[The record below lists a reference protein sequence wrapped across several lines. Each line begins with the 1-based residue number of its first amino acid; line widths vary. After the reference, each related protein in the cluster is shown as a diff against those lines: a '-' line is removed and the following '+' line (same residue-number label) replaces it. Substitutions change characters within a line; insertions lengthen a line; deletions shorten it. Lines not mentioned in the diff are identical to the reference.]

1 MIDRWITKKSD
12 QWRSKTW
19 DFWRQIPKL
28 PLWQAV
34 VLTTG
39 FEPRD
44 FEGSSGAV
52 KQIDDGPFY
61 CSLPSCQERLAIAEA
76 HLGQTG
82 LKPAWIN
89 MGDPGDSGVWLV
101 EFSVWAAGM
110 GWDMPQELSVLA
122 TNETVQIPDESPKEY
137 EVNKAEHVGVTVTL
151 PHITKSLDAIFR
163 IMWDNWSGYDSK
175 RLPKQINIARE
186 IDTALGWGKKGDINS
201 DPSRDAKAI
210 AKIIKPDSFGETE

>member
-1 MIDRWITKKSD
+1 
-12 QWRSKTW
+12 
-19 DFWRQIPKL
+19 
-28 PLWQAV
+28 
-34 VLTTG
+34 
-39 FEPRD
+39 
-44 FEGSSGAV
+44 
-52 KQIDDGPFY
+52 
-61 CSLPSCQERLAIAEA
+61 
-76 HLGQTG
+76 
-82 LKPAWIN
+82 